1 MTAKSVIVAAITVL
15 LCAAWAQQSRPVA
28 PLSLSQINRL
38 PWPHIGAPP
47 PKGAPQADVDR
58 WRGESATFAET
69 FEAIKGSWT
78 DDEVRTADEL
88 RARVRQYEDLLRSV
102 ASSAGYGNALLADSL
117 RRLSLTLL
125 VEYELGHPAENRVV
139 GEILNLDRVS
149 LLDSAAVEGLLSEEF
164 KLAPPLG
171 GWKLV
176 ENRAQLDSIFRSQGT
191 TTNRAG
197 DRMLFGLPTTSAMV
211 NQRDVYALL
220 FRMID
225 TEGVER
231 VNLPGLVEF
240 HKRGGRPEDLANPND
255 TSAYL
260 RVMGREE
267 YRFKFAPLGI
277 TALSPTALVVL
288 QEQFDPHGKVVKGF
302 TKLALE

>member
-1 MTAKSVIVAAITVL
+1 MTAKSVTAAMIAAL
-15 LCAAWAQQSRPVA
+15 LCAAWAQQGWPVA
-28 PLSLSQINRL
+28 PLSLSQVNRL
-38 PWPHIGAPP
+38 PWPHIGSPP
-47 PKGAPQADVDR
+47 PGGAPQADVER
-58 WRGESATFAET
+58 WRGESATFAEA
-69 FEAIKGSWT
+69 FEAVKGSWT
-78 DDEVRTADEL
+78 GDDVRLADEL
-88 RARVRQYEDLLRSV
+88 RARVGQYEDLLRSV

-125 VEYELGHPAENRVV
+125 VEYELRHPTENHVA
-139 GEILNLDRVS
+139 GEILKLDRVS
-149 LLDSAAVEGLLSEEF
+149 LLDSAAVAGLLSEEF

-191 TTNRAG
+191 TINRAS

-255 TSAYL
+255 TSAYMRL
-260 RVMGREE
+260 MGQER

-288 QEQFDPHGKVVKGF
+288 QEQFGPHGKDLKGF